1 MIFDFS
7 FFFIKLEV
15 ERGREDMRRGHN
27 KKQGLMKTNTWMKMR
42 PGGGEVKLK
51 REIGGEGSPTHF

>member
-1 MIFDFS
+1 
-7 FFFIKLEV
+7 
-15 ERGREDMRRGHN
+15 MRRGHD
-27 KKQGLMKTNTWMKMR
+27 KKQGLTNTWMKMG